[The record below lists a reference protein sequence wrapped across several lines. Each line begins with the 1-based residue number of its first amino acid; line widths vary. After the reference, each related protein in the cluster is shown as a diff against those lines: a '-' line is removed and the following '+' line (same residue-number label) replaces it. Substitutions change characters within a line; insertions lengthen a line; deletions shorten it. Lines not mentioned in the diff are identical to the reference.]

1 MCILF
6 LQLNGVKKIAKIMH
20 TSPKKVK
27 IVLSKYGLQ
36 VLEAGKWTKVV
47 DHIKEKN
54 FDLSISD
61 YLTQVIIGHILGDA
75 SLRIM
80 KKGDLSYP
88 DLDFGEYSIYGD
100 FLKSLQFTDITEITD
115 DLVGKFNKATIF
127 ISDYPTAIFRFSQGT
142 IENWFK
148 EEWVDF
154 NSSLFNK
161 EGYIN
166 IPTDSSENSNPF
178 YYFDT
183 VPSVQIFDF
192 YAKWYPNNKKTVPFD
207 LEITPDIL
215 LYWYLDDGSLGT
227 NSFYIATHSF
237 SEKEVDFLSY
247 LLISNFGLECHTS
260 KTEHGKFNLSISLKK
275 DNLTRFYNYLEK
287 SNPTALA
294 LAKKVFPWKFDRYL
308 SFAEV
313 MATR

>member
-1 MCILF
+1 MTTQEGPTQKHSSKVNIKMKTQKVFRDIKQKELEKLLLEGKNISEIARYFNVGRATVRDRIERFNLEDARETGKIDTEKELKMCILF

-100 FLKSLQFTDITEITD
+100 YLKSLQFTDITEITD
-115 DLVGKFNKATIF
+115 DLVGIFNKATKF

-161 EGYIN
+161 E
-166 IPTDSSENSNPF
+166 F
-178 YYFDT
+178 
-183 VPSVQIFDF
+183 
-192 YAKWYPNNKKTVPFD
+192 
-207 LEITPDIL
+207 
-215 LYWYLDDGSLGT
+215 
-227 NSFYIATHSF
+227 
-237 SEKEVDFLSY
+237 
-247 LLISNFGLECHTS
+247 
-260 KTEHGKFNLSISLKK
+260 
-275 DNLTRFYNYLEK
+275 
-287 SNPTALA
+287 
-294 LAKKVFPWKFDRYL
+294 
-308 SFAEV
+308 
-313 MATR
+313 